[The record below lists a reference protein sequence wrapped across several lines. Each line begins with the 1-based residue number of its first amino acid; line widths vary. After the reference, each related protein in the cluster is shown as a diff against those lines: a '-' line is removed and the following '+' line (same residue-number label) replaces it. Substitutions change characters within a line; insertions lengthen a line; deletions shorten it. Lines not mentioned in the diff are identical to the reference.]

1 MMALS
6 DGSRATRCRIPV
18 AFVVVLVVSGWLG
31 SASSAGASIGEEDL
45 VNQYGDAVIAA
56 ASAVR
61 TSVGLEQ
68 PEDWD
73 AFLSSPE
80 VLQNL
85 SVAGFPFLDSELLEW
100 GRRSSFMREI
110 EKVRFLIE
118 SEPTFAGA
126 YFDHHQHGSLVVLT
140 TGDVKEQ
147 LARLAPLMP
156 ESSLGLQVLR
166 AERTLVQLQK
176 DAATIVGSEELGREV
191 DLLEVSIDVR
201 SNSLRFGVRSVSAGA
216 ADATEEW
223 LLAAGV
229 KSHAVLY
236 ESSVPVPVACF
247 SRDYCYSPLKA
258 GNRIRSG
265 GTDGALCGMGFHFL
279 LNGNDRQFL
288 TAGHC
293 GSIVSNWSHLGYG
306 HIGQATASLYY
317 NGGHDVL
324 RVQMPDSQASH
335 QVIFRSTQV
344 NAVNSP
350 WTGEG
355 ICVSRANTTGFVC
368 GTVSTRY
375 VWYWLGVCTCW
386 LLGGEYTGILI
397 QPGDSGS
404 PIVWEPDQRYAV
416 GLISTTG
423 GSAAAPGAYA
433 RIYDVVNS
441 SWNVDFHS

>member
-1 MMALS
+1 MLSDSSTVRCLASAVFVMALLTS
-6 DGSRATRCRIPV
+6 W
-18 AFVVVLVVSGWLG
+18 WLW
-31 SASSAGASIGEEDL
+31 GASTVEASIREEGSTDQHGE
-45 VNQYGDAVIAA
+45 AIIAA

-61 TSVGLEQ
+61 TSVALTQ
-68 PEDWD
+68 PEDLT
-73 AFLSSPE
+73 AFLNSPE
-80 VLQNL
+80 VTRNFNTT
-85 SVAGFPFLDSELLEW
+85 GFPFSNSELLVW
-100 GRRSSFMREI
+100 NRRSAFMREI
-110 EKVRFLIE
+110 EKVRDLIE
-118 SEPTFAGA
+118 SDPTFAGA

-140 TGDVKEQ
+140 AGDVKEQ

-156 ESSLGLQVLR
+156 ESSLGLQVLG
-166 AERTLVQLQK
+166 AERTLVQLQE
-176 DAATIVGSEELGREV
+176 DAAAIVRSEELGREV
-191 DLLEVSIDVR
+191 DLLEVSVDVR
-201 SNSLRFGVRSVSAGA
+201 TNSIRIGVESASTDWE
-216 ADATEEW
+216 DALEEW
-223 LLAAGV
+223 LLRAGV
-229 KSHAVLY
+229 RSPVVLY
-236 ESSVPVPVACF
+236 QPSLSVPVACF
-247 SRDYCYSPLKA
+247 SRDYCSSPLKA

-306 HIGQATASLYY
+306 YIGQATASLYY

-375 VWYWLGVCTCW
+375 FWYWLGVCTCW